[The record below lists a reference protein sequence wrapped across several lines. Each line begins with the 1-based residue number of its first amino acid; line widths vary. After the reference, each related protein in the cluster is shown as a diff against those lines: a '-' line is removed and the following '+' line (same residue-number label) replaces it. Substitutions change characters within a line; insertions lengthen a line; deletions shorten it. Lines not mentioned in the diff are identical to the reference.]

1 MRARH
6 FVLLLL
12 VLAVVAVWRPDWRV
26 AAQRAVEP
34 YVARMTASL
43 REQRRASRAGP
54 LPKPS
59 PSPTPGGVTGRSR
72 GGEIE
77 QDEIPPQ
84 HRVSSPDILPAGNLP
99 PRLPALRPPP
109 PLPASLRA
117 LQAAVRA
124 NPSAAGYRQ
133 LADAAAAAGYHA
145 LAAEGYLEEARLY
158 RRLGDP
164 NAAVVEEWKAGR
176 YRAEGRLYLHAP
188 TSPPPRGP
196 APAAD
201 RSAVES
207 AAPPPPRSGEGEPAL
222 QHPSS
227 PARSGE
233 ESRQLAGTRQ
243 RLEPP
248 YGAYLGAFIDRDD
261 ELQNTF
267 MDENWQTHRDPE
279 EFEERVGKQHASY
292 FCYLRYGQRFPF
304 RWAERLR
311 GAGAIPHIAWEPRSL
326 AEVND
331 DATLSRFVD
340 AVAQFGAPIFIRF
353 AGEMNGDW
361 TPYHDDP
368 ALYRQKFR
376 LVHRVLSQRAPNA
389 ALIWCVNN
397 VPDAPIDA
405 YYPGD
410 DAVDWVGVN
419 FYNVLYFDND
429 PTRPADQVH
438 PVDMLQRVYARYA
451 ARKPIALCEY
461 AASHR
466 AAVDLRPR
474 PELAV
479 TRLAQLYA
487 ALPRLFPRVKL
498 VDWFDCNNLRRARP
512 ERQLN
517 DYSITDDPSV
527 LSAYRTAIAPD
538 YFLGQREDR
547 PSATIRP
554 LRDQE
559 PLDGIVTLSA
569 WVRAPLDRPRVYL
582 VADDHV
588 LYAGD
593 EPGAPVCQWDT
604 RRARPGT
611 HAIRL
616 LVVDHQG
623 RRLLEERRTV
633 RTR

>member
-6 FVLLLL
+6 FILLLL

-34 YVARMTASL
+34 YVARVTASL
-43 REQRRASRAGP
+43 RERMRASRAGP
-54 LPKPS
+54 PPKAS
-59 PSPTPGGVTGRSR
+59 PSPTPTGTTGRPR

-77 QDEIPPQ
+77 QDEVPPQ
-84 HRVSSPDILPAGNLP
+84 HRAASAVLVPAGNLP

-117 LQAAVRA
+117 LRAAARA

-133 LADAAAAAGYHA
+133 LADAAAGAGFPA
-145 LAAEGYLEEARLY
+145 LAAEAYLQEAQVY

-188 TSPPPRGP
+188 TSL
-196 APAAD
+196 
-201 RSAVES
+201 S
-207 AAPPPPRSGEGEPAL
+207 PPPPRSGEGEPAL
-222 QHPSS
+222 QHPFS
-227 PARSGE
+227 PAPQGR
-233 ESRQLAGTRQ
+233 RLAGTRQ

-261 ELQNTF
+261 ELQSTF
-267 MDENWQTHRDPE
+267 LDENWQTHRDPE
-279 EFEERVGKQHASY
+279 EFEERAGKQHASY
-292 FCYLRYGQRFPF
+292 FCYLRYGQRFPL

-326 AEVND
+326 AAVND
-331 DATLSRFVD
+331 DETLSRFVD

-361 TPYHDDP
+361 TPYHGDP

-438 PVDMLQRVYARYA
+438 PADMLQRVYARYA

-461 AASHR
+461 AASHQ

-474 PELAV
+474 PELAI
-479 TRLAQLYA
+479 TRLSQLYA

-498 VDWFDCNNLRRARP
+498 VDWFDCNNLRQARP
-512 ERQLN
+512 DRQLN
-517 DYSITDDPSV
+517 NYSVTDDPNI
-527 LSAYRTAIAPD
+527 LSAYRAAIAPD
-538 YFLGQREDR
+538 YFLGQPEDR
-547 PSATIRP
+547 PRATIRP

-569 WVRAPLDRPRVYL
+569 WVRASLDRPRVYIA
-582 VADDHV
+582 ADDQV

-593 EPGAPVCQWDT
+593 EPGASLCQWDT

-611 HAIRL
+611 HVIRL
-616 LVVDHQG
+616 LVADRDG

>member
-6 FVLLLL
+6 FILLLL
-12 VLAVVAVWRPDWRV
+12 VLAAVAVWRPDWRV

-34 YVARMTASL
+34 YVARATASL
-43 REQRRASRAGP
+43 RERVRASRAGSP
-54 LPKPS
+54 PTAS
-59 PSPTPGGVTGRSR
+59 PSPIPGDVAGRSR

-84 HRVSSPDILPAGNLP
+84 HIASSPVVLPAGNLP

-117 LQAAVRA
+117 LRAAVRA

-133 LADAAAAAGYHA
+133 LADAAAAAGFPA
-145 LAAEGYLEEARLY
+145 LAAEAYLQEAQLY

-176 YRAEGRLYLHAP
+176 YRAEGHLYLHAP
-188 TSPPPRGP
+188 TPP
-196 APAAD
+196 
-201 RSAVES
+201 SL
-207 AAPPPPRSGEGEPAL
+207 AL
-222 QHPSS
+222 QT
-227 PARSGE
+227 A
-233 ESRQLAGTRQ
+233 Q

-261 ELQNTF
+261 ELQSTF
-267 MDENWQTHRDPE
+267 LDENWQTHRDAE

-361 TPYHDDP
+361 TPYHGDP

-438 PVDMLQRVYARYA
+438 PADMLQRVYARYA

-461 AASHR
+461 AASHQ

-474 PELAV
+474 PELAI
-479 TRLAQLYA
+479 TRLSQLYA

-517 DYSITDDPSV
+517 NYSITDDPNI
-527 LSAYRTAIAPD
+527 LSAYRAAIGPD
-538 YFLGQREDR
+538 YFLGQPGDR
-547 PSATIRP
+547 PRATIRP
-554 LRDQE
+554 LRDRE

-569 WVRAPLDRPRVYL
+569 WVRASLDRPRVYIT
-582 VADDHV
+582 ADDQV

-593 EPGAPVCQWDT
+593 EPGASLCQWDA

-611 HAIRL
+611 HVIRL
-616 LVVDHQG
+616 LVADREG

>member
-6 FVLLLL
+6 FILLLL

-34 YVARMTASL
+34 YVARTTASL
-43 REQRRASRAGP
+43 REPGARQPPRRQGERGGGEGRRASRAGTP
-54 LPKPS
+54 PRAF
-59 PSPTPGGVTGRSR
+59 PSPTPSGTTGRLR

-77 QDEIPPQ
+77 QDEVPPQ
-84 HRVSSPDILPAGNLP
+84 HLASSPVIVPAGNLP

-117 LQAAVRA
+117 LRAAARA

-133 LADAAAAAGYHA
+133 LADAAAAAGFPA
-145 LAAEGYLEEARLY
+145 LAAEAYLQEAQVY

-188 TSPPPRGP
+188 TPP
-196 APAAD
+196 
-201 RSAVES
+201 S
-207 AAPPPPRSGEGEPAL
+207 PAL
-222 QHPSS
+222 QT
-227 PARSGE
+227 A
-233 ESRQLAGTRQ
+233 Q

-261 ELQNTF
+261 ELPSSF
-267 MDENWQTHRDPE
+267 LDENWQTHRDAE

-361 TPYHDDP
+361 TPYHGDP

-438 PVDMLQRVYARYA
+438 PADMLQRVYARYA

-461 AASHR
+461 AASHQ

-474 PELAV
+474 PELAI
-479 TRLAQLYA
+479 TRLSQLYA

-498 VDWFDCNNLRRARP
+498 VDWFDCNNLRQARP
-512 ERQLN
+512 DRQLN
-517 DYSITDDPSV
+517 NYSVTDDPNI
-527 LSAYRTAIAPD
+527 LSAYRAAIAPD
-538 YFLGQREDR
+538 YFLGQPEDR
-547 PSATIRP
+547 PRATIRP

-559 PLDGIVTLSA
+559 PLDGIVTMSA
-569 WVRAPLDRPRVYL
+569 WVRASLDHPRVYIA
-582 VADDHV
+582 ADDQV

-593 EPGAPVCQWDT
+593 EPGASLCQWDT

-611 HAIRL
+611 HVIRL
-616 LVVDHQG
+616 LVADREG
-623 RRLLEERRTV
+623 RRLLEERRAV